1 MSESPDQDL
10 AKAVDKALSLT
21 RLALALCDQHGLWVA
36 AAHLS
41 TAIDALTRD

>member
-1 MSESPDQDL
+1 MSESPDQDP
-10 AKAVDKALSLT
+10 AKAVEKAVSLT
-21 RLALALCDQHGLWVA
+21 REALALCDKHGLWLA